1 MTTQQIIASIK
12 NPSLLEDIE
21 IQELQ
26 KIIEVYPFFSHAR
39 LLLTKKMQQSQ
50 HLLLQQEIKK
60 TAVSIP
66 NRKAMYEFL
75 YQKEIQETIAESIP
89 LTEVIPVEKQEETP
103 TDSIQKEEPLTKIS
117 NSSDPPE
124 EKAEEKKEETVIEES
139 SFTQAVEIEPTA
151 KADSSFSKPIDLK
164 KFGKEDSKEMD
175 FLERQIIGQTIEHV
189 LSQEIAQSKSP
200 ISSTEEN
207 ETEETSDSQKFSDW
221 LTILDHDRL
230 QDWRDQKEESIVKDD
245 MSIIDSFLEK
255 DIKVIPPQSEDIEYS
270 PSNLARLSI
279 VDDEDFV
286 TETLADIYYKQGN
299 IQKALSAYKKLLLK
313 YPEKK
318 TYFAARIEKIEK
330 ELK

>member
-1 MTTQQIIASIK
+1 MNAKQIIASLK
-12 NPSLLEDIE
+12 NPALLHEVE

-26 KIIEVYPFFSHAR
+26 EIIEVYPFFGHAR
-39 LLLTKKMQQSQ
+39 LLLSKKMQQSH
-50 HLLLQQEIKK
+50 HLLLQKEIKK
-60 TAVSIP
+60 TAVSVP
-66 NRKAMYEFL
+66 NRKAMYEYL

-89 LTEVIPVEKQEETP
+89 QEIEKAIQVETTEIEKTVPENPGASNHSKEIVEV
-103 TDSIQKEEPLTKIS
+103 
-117 NSSDPPE
+117 
-124 EKAEEKKEETVIEES
+124 KAEEPIAEES
-139 SFTQAVEIEPTA
+139 SFTQAVNIEPSSKA
-151 KADSSFSKPIDLK
+151 KSSFSKPFDLK
-164 KFGKEDSKEMD
+164 KIGKEDSKEMD

-189 LSQEIAQSKSP
+189 LSQEIAQSKPP
-200 ISSTEEN
+200 ISSTETTEAA
-207 ETEETSDSQKFSDW
+207 ETADSQKFSDW

-230 QDWRDQKEESIVKDD
+230 KDWRDQKAEPKQKDD

-255 DIKVIPPQSEDIEYS
+255 DIKVITPKNDEMEYT